1 LLRVEGLR
9 LYYRVSAGPV
19 KAVDGVSFEV
29 RRGQTLAL
37 VGESGC
43 GKSSLA
49 HAIMRILPRNVHT
62 YSGHIYFDGT
72 DLMGLSD
79 EELRRGFRWRRLSMV
94 FQGAMN
100 ALNPVLTVGRQVAEP
115 LVVHNRMP
123 EREALGRAEE
133 VLGLVGLPPETVHR
147 YPHQLSGGMRQRVV
161 IAMALIMTPELLILD
176 EPTSALD
183 VITQANIINLLK
195 QLKERLRLTYIFIT
209 HDLALASELSDMVGV
224 MYAGQI
230 VEIGPAERVYTAP
243 QHPYTLK
250 LISSVPTL
258 RRVARLEFIPGSP
271 PDLLRPP
278 EGCRFNPRCPYTMES
293 CRGEEPPHFNLGSE
307 HTSKC
312 WLHR

>member
-1 LLRVEGLR
+1 LLKVEGLR
-9 LYYRVSAGPV
+9 LYYRVSAGLV
-19 KAVDGVSFEV
+19 KAVDEVSFEV

-49 HAIMRILPRNVHT
+49 NAILRILPRNVHT
-62 YSGHIYFDGT
+62 YSGRIYFDGT
-72 DLMGLSD
+72 DLMGLTD

-100 ALNPVLTVGRQVAEP
+100 ALNPVITVGKQVAEP
-115 LVVHNRMP
+115 LVVHNQVP
-123 EREALGRAEE
+123 EEEALGRAKE
-133 VLGLVGLPPETVHR
+133 VLDLVGLPPETANR
-147 YPHQLSGGMRQRVV
+147 YPHELSGGMKQRVV
-161 IAMALIMTPELLILD
+161 IAMALVMTPDFLILD

-195 QLKERLRLTYIFIT
+195 ELKEKLKLTYIFIT
-209 HDLALASELSDMVGV
+209 HDLALASELSDTVAV

-230 VEIGPAERVYTAP
+230 VEIGPAEKIYLDP
-243 QHPYTLK
+243 EHPYTLK

-258 RRVARLEFIPGSP
+258 RRVKRLQFIPGAP

-278 EGCRFNPRCPYTMES
+278 EGCRFNPRCPYTMEL
-293 CRGEEPPHFNLGSE
+293 CRGEDPRFFSIESE
-307 HTSKC
+307 HSSKC